1 MSIIKIENL
10 SKKYNLYE
18 KPVDRVKE
26 AFHPTRKKYHKE
38 FYALR
43 NITFDV
49 NKGDVIGIIGK
60 NGAGKSTLLKI
71 LTGVLSQSE
80 GNYNVN
86 GRISALLELGGGIN
100 PEYTGKENIYFNG
113 SILGLSKEEVDLKMQ
128 EIVDFADIGDFIN
141 IPVKTYSSGMIV
153 RLAFAIAINIDPD
166 ILIVD
171 EALSV
176 GDVRFQQ
183 KSLRKMRELMEKAQA
198 ILFVT
203 HDMGTVLNFCNKVVW
218 LRDGEVFKVGEPND
232 ICKQYLS
239 YMAFDDVGV
248 EGEQIE
254 KEEEG
259 VEQENKENTDV
270 IWLDTRT
277 FESYGE
283 GGAKIEKIAFHEKND
298 CGHIDNFNGNEQC
311 VLRFDIKSFQNNPH
325 PIYGFILKDSYG
337 NQITGMNTFVYEQPI
352 EPLTENDRFEVV
364 VEFKLP
370 NLKNGTYTIS
380 PALAEGSMENHIQ
393 HHWIHDA
400 IVFNVNSKNIT
411 NSIGWYFI
419 LDEVTVNT
427 TKCD

>member
-1 MSIIKIENL
+1 MKNMSIIKIDNI
-10 SKKYNLYE
+10 SKKYRLY
-18 KPVDRVKE
+18 KSPSDRFKE
-26 AFHPTRKKYHKE
+26 AFHPFRKKYHKD
-38 FYALR
+38 FFALK
-43 NITFDV
+43 NISFEV

-71 LTGVLSQSE
+71 LTGVLTQSE
-80 GNYNVN
+80 GTYEMQ

-100 PEYTGKENIYFNG
+100 PEYTGMENIYFNG
-113 SILGLSKEEVDLKMQ
+113 SIIGLSKEEVDEKIQ
-128 EIVDFADIGDFIN
+128 DIIDFADIGHFIN
-141 IPVKTYSSGMIV
+141 IPVKTYSSGMAV

-183 KSLRKMRELMEKAQA
+183 KSLRKMRELMDKAKA

-218 LRDGEVFKVGEPND
+218 LKDGEVFKVGEPKD

-239 YMAFDDVGV
+239 YMAFEDVGK
-248 EGEQIE
+248 EGDE
-254 KEEEG
+254 
-259 VEQENKENTDV
+259 EQEKPEEKVHGENEIRRISTNQ
-270 IWLDTRT
+270 

-283 GGAKIEKIAFHEKND
+283 EGAKIEQIAFYNSND
-298 CGHIDNFNGNEQC
+298 FTHIDNFEGNENC
-311 VLRFDIKSFQNNPH
+311 SLEYNISAKEHIKH

-337 NQITGMNTFVYEQPI
+337 NQITGMNTFVYETSV
-352 EPLTENDRFEVV
+352 EPLLKESKKIIKIS
-364 VEFKLP
+364 FKLP

-400 IVFNVNSKNIT
+400 IVFNVSSKKIENT
-411 NSIGWYFI
+411 IGWYFI
-419 LDEVTVNT
+419 LDELLVEEKNI
-427 TKCD
+427 